1 MFLMQ
6 KKLLAILLVSIITP
20 MLWMYS
26 VNINNQSITLAF
38 FDKNANLIKNVFVQL
53 YIFYPSENGTI
64 FKEIYHGILNQF
76 LSIPASSIK
85 EAAKAWANEYGSLIH
100 PSLIG
105 FASYSKNVSGST
117 IIYSQS
123 FTVEY
128 DPIKILNG
136 YSISKAIVFNQPKVF
151 NLTRIQKE
159 FKSSDQTI
167 TTTTSSSVPN
177 YYCKDTY
184 KYVYT
189 CYNLNSVTY
198 YPSSNSFGIIPLME
212 ADASSV
218 YSQGY
223 QNYIDG
229 SINVYI
235 ISSSQTTFQ
244 IDISEAFEDESGS
257 TSYSI
262 PGPSMTISSS
272 SVSVNSYIGFGT
284 ALSNYPSKVMIY
296 EKGQLAL
303 ANYTEFLMV
312 PWWGAVPFGYSYQ
325 LFQTGL
331 EVLQSGNSKAPNLYA
346 TSGNFIPFNDAYSKY
361 YGTLSPGQLIYIH
374 GTQIEQSEL
383 PSLTISIP
391 VALLIA
397 AVAPEVASAL
407 APILPNIDLIW
418 QTSNLSYV
426 DSIFYLHVSSSS
438 PQSMVIRY
446 DETGVQYQYQGSNYT
461 VPTTIFSVEPFSN
474 YCKLGNIN
482 PTYC

>member
-1 MFLMQ
+1 
-6 KKLLAILLVSIITP
+6 
-20 MLWMYS
+20 

-64 FKEIYHGILNQF
+64 FKEIYHGISNQF
-76 LSIPASSIK
+76 LLIEVSSIK

-105 FASYSKNVSGST
+105 FASYSKNVNGST

-189 CYNLNSVTY
+189 CFNLNSVTY
-198 YPSSNSFGIIPLME
+198 YPSSNSFGIIPLIE
-212 ADASSV
+212 VDASSV

-235 ISSSQTTFQ
+235 AASSKTTFQ
-244 IDISEAFEDESGS
+244 IDITEAFEDESGS

-272 SVSVNSYIGFGT
+272 SVSVNSYIGFG
-284 ALSNYPSKVMIY
+284 ALANYPSKVMIY

-303 ANYTEFLMV
+303 ANYTVFIFEASSASTYFL
-312 PWWGAVPFGYSYQ
+312 GHLYQ
-325 LFQTGL
+325 VFQTGL
-331 EVLQSGNSKAPNLYA
+331 EVLQSGNAKAPNLYA
-346 TSGNFIPFNDAYSKY
+346 TSGNFIPFNDTYSKY
-361 YGTLSPGQLIYIH
+361 YGILRPGQGIIIH
-374 GTQIEQSEL
+374 GVQIEQNQL
-383 PSLTISIP
+383 PLLAISVP
-391 VALLIA
+391 VASLFA
-397 AVAPEVASAL
+397 SVAPEVAVAL
-407 APILPNIDLIW
+407 APILPHIDLILIVLNMSSLFFL
-418 QTSNLSYV
+418 Q
-426 DSIFYLHVSSSS
+426 VSSSS
-438 PQSMVIRY
+438 PVSIAIKY
-446 DETGVQYQYQGSNYT
+446 DEAGVQYQYQGSNYT

-474 YCKLGNIN
+474 CCKLGNVN
-482 PTYC
+482 PTCC